1 MVQWLKHPT
10 PNAGGLGLIPGWE
23 IKVLNAETKSSHDAA
38 KDSARLRAGGE
49 GGDRG

>member
-10 PNAGGLGLIPGWE
+10 FKAGGSGLIPGQE
-23 IKVLNAETKSSHDAA
+23 TKVLNAKTKSSHDTA